1 MPRPLMPS
9 LFDKLWDRHA
19 IAETPGGATIIAIDR
34 IFLHERTG
42 AAALASL
49 AAAGRKVADPARA
62 FAAMDHI
69 VDTFPGR
76 SDVTTIPGGS
86 AFITAGGSRGGRLRS
101 GATAVVGAV
110 LLRCAAMGFFALST
124 NCFTSLR

>member
-1 MPRPLMPS
+1 MAGRTRVGAIGSRYGRLDFRPLMPS

-42 AAALASL
+42 AAALNSL

-69 VDTFPGR
+69 VDTLPGR
-76 SDVTTIPGGS
+76 SDVTTMPGGT
-86 AFITAGGSRGGRLRS
+86 AFITETR
-101 GATAVVGAV
+101 
-110 LLRCAAMGFFALST
+110 AACVAA
-124 NCFTSLR
+124 